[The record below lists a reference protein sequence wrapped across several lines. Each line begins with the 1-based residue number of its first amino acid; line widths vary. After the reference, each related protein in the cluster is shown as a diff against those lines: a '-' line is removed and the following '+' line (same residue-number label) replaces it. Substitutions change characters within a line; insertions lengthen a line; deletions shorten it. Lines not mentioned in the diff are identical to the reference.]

1 MGRFAGTKLMEYSK
15 QRVRT
20 LNTKRST
27 AVPSSGDT
35 DKLDAYRGT
44 LGNLLAA
51 GHLKINGFS
60 QMKIEKEPH
69 FLEDGVTIRRELI
82 FSNVIHQRGGG
93 EKPHL
98 KGYLESGNEIDKR
111 YRIKGWFNED
121 GTIRIELVN

>member
-1 MGRFAGTKLMEYSK
+1 MGRFAGTKLMEYTK

-20 LNTKRST
+20 MNTKRST
-27 AVPSSGDT
+27 TLPPSVDVSKVDN
-35 DKLDAYRGT
+35 YRAT

-51 GHLKINGFS
+51 GHLKINGFRS
-60 QMKIEKEPH
+60 MEIQKEPH
-69 FLEDGVTIRRELI
+69 FLEEGVTIRREI
-82 FSNVIHQRGGG
+82 TFANVVNQKGAG
-93 EKPHL
+93 ERPHL

>member
-1 MGRFAGTKLMEYSK
+1 MGRFAGTKLMEYTK
-15 QRVRT
+15 QRVRS
-20 LNTKRST
+20 LNTKRLT
-27 AVPSSGDT
+27 AVPPSGNV
-35 DKLDAYRGT
+35 DKLDAYRVT
-44 LGNLLAA
+44 LGKLLAA

-69 FLEDGVTIRRELI
+69 FLEDGVTIRRELT

-98 KGYLESGNEIDKR
+98 KGYLESGNEVDKR

>member
-69 FLEDGVTIRRELI
+69 FLEDGVTIRRELT